1 MSDVIDVRACQ
12 ASQHLTMTRVIVDA
26 ANHPSNDAVVLPTM
40 QRGID
45 CRTSSKIGKIHLGE
59 CPPPPISIDPAKYLL
74 LNGLL
79 HSKAPAHARK
89 NTTFFLQ
96 NKGAGRGTRFLSSD
110 ACRTKLVYL

>member
-26 ANHPSNDAVVLPTM
+26 ANHPSNDAVALPTM

-59 CPPPPISIDPAKYLL
+59 GPPPPISIDPAKYLL
-74 LNGLL
+74 FNGLL
-79 HSKAPAHARK
+79 HSKSPDPARK
-89 NTTFFLQ
+89 NTTFVLQ
-96 NKGAGRGTRFLSSD
+96 NKGARGETRFLGS
-110 ACRTKLVYL
+110 

>member
-12 ASQHLTMTRVIVDA
+12 ASQHLTVTRVIVDA
-26 ANHPSNDAVVLPTM
+26 ANHPSNDAVALPTV

-59 CPPPPISIDPAKYLL
+59 GPPPPISIDPAKYLML
-74 LNGLL
+74 SGLL
-79 HSKAPAHARK
+79 HYGAPVPARK

-96 NKGAGRGTRFLSSD
+96 NKGACPLYSD
-110 ACRTKLVYL
+110 ARRIT